1 MGSKAAAAAQPLGGA
16 RRGGDLWRHRARG
29 ARPRRPCLGPPCIQ
43 FAWRQARL
51 GRPRGLVGAAP
62 PAPTN
67 DQSRR
72 PVDAPAR
79 RHCGVS
85 HIEWIAAAFVLTNV
99 ALVALRSVWN
109 YPFALIAV
117 TLYAFVFFE
126 AKLYSDM
133 LLQGF
138 FFALNLYG
146 WAAWIGARDDAG
158 VPVRWMTAR
167 ARRGWAVATIAAWA
181 GWSFAMDR
189 ATDAV
194 APWIDGAVAM
204 LSVTAQWLLA
214 RRHVESWFV
223 WIVVD
228 LIAVPLFASRGLYA
242 TSAVYVVL
250 LGLSID
256 GLIQWRRAAATGR
269 VAI

>member
-1 MGSKAAAAAQPLGGA
+1 MSP
-16 RRGGDLWRHRARG
+16 
-29 ARPRRPCLGPPCIQ
+29 
-43 FAWRQARL
+43 
-51 GRPRGLVGAAP
+51 
-62 PAPTN
+62 
-67 DQSRR
+67 
-72 PVDAPAR
+72 
-79 RHCGVS
+79 
-85 HIEWIAAAFVLTNV
+85 IEGIAAAFVLVNV

-109 YPFALIAV
+109 YPFALVAV

-138 FFALNLYG
+138 FFELNLYG
-146 WAAWIGARDDAG
+146 WAAWTRARGASG
-158 VPVRWMTAR
+158 VPVRWMSGR
-167 ARRGWAVATIAAWA
+167 ARRGWALATVAAWA

-189 ATDAV
+189 HTDAA
-194 APWIDGAVAM
+194 APWLDGAIAM
-204 LSVTAQWLLA
+204 LSITAQWLLA
-214 RRHVESWFV
+214 RRRVESWFL
-223 WIVVD
+223 WILVD

-269 VAI
+269 LPL

>member
-1 MGSKAAAAAQPLGGA
+1 MSYL
-16 RRGGDLWRHRARG
+16 
-29 ARPRRPCLGPPCIQ
+29 
-43 FAWRQARL
+43 
-51 GRPRGLVGAAP
+51 
-62 PAPTN
+62 
-67 DQSRR
+67 
-72 PVDAPAR
+72 
-79 RHCGVS
+79 
-85 HIEWIAAAFVLTNV
+85 EWVAAAFVLINV

-109 YPFALIAV
+109 YPLALVAV

-146 WAAWIGARDDAG
+146 WAAWTRARGASG
-158 VPVRWMTAR
+158 VPVRWMSGR
-167 ARRGWAVATIAAWA
+167 ARRGWALATVAAWA

-189 ATDAV
+189 HTDAA
-194 APWIDGAVAM
+194 APWLDGAIAL
-204 LSVTAQWLLA
+204 LSITAQWLLA
-214 RRHVESWFV
+214 RRRVESWFL
-223 WIVVD
+223 WILVD

-256 GLIQWRRAAATGR
+256 GLIQWRRAAAPVR
-269 VAI
+269 AAL